1 VVEPGLRPLGVL
13 LHLRRV
19 RDPQLPGHEVQH
31 RARHVERV
39 FQERPEPPHGHQLE
53 REPGLHVLP
62 AAQVDQRPVSIIEF
76 SDRSTIEMRS
86 ELRFYV
92 ADISATLASCS
103 A

>member
-1 VVEPGLRPLGVL
+1 
-13 LHLRRV
+13 
-19 RDPQLPGHEVQH
+19 
-31 RARHVERV
+31 
-39 FQERPEPPHGHQLE
+39 
-53 REPGLHVLP
+53 VLP